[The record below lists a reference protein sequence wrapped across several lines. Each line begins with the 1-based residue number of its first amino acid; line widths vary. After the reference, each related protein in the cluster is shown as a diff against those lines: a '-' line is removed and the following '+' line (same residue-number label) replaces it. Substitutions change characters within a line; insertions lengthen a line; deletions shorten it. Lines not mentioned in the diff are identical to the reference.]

1 MRLMGDFWL
10 GLLGFRGAVLA
21 QDRCIGFQDR
31 LGRSGCVPV
40 RPWRSYERVAVC
52 WSLNKK
58 KKYIYIYI
66 HIYIYIYI
74 YIYIHISLL
83 EPS

>member
-52 WSLNKK
+52 WALK

-66 HIYIYIYI
+66 FKYAGFVKN
-74 YIYIHISLL
+74 LCF
-83 EPS
+83 P